1 MRTDTGVLLP
11 AWGQD
16 PHAGV
21 WGEEERDKGTEVPD
35 GVGWYLFSLRVLIWG
50 TQMTV

>member
-1 MRTDTGVLLP
+1 M
-11 AWGQD
+11 GQD

-21 WGEEERDKGTEVPD
+21 WGEEEHDKETGVPE
-35 GVGWYLFSLRVLIWG
+35 GVGWHLFSLRVLIWS